1 MGEGEVTTEE
11 GEDDAPA
18 EAPAAAPAAAAL
30 ACPFARTAVAGAVG
44 IGGTLVLSTTW

>member
-11 GEDDAPA
+11 EEDDAPA
-18 EAPAAAPAAAAL
+18 EAPAPAAAAL
-30 ACPFARTAVAGAVG
+30 ACPFAGTAVAGTVG